1 MKLKARRKDIAEA
14 FHVVGHAVS
23 GRSTLPILSN
33 VLLEVRNEQ
42 LRLLA
47 SDLEMWLECALDVDA
62 SDAGAITVP
71 ARILGELL
79 DRFTDEDVVMTLADE
94 AGPLTVTSGKAQYEL
109 QCLPAQ
115 EFPAAPQVVDG
126 TEVKMAQQDLR
137 SLIRS
142 VTFAASTDE
151 TRAVLTGALVRCE
164 VDKMMMAATD
174 MHRLAV
180 NTTAASVKGETT
192 PAVVPVRAL
201 NEVARALTGEG
212 DVLVSIGE
220 GQIRFD
226 AGQVCVVS
234 RLVEGQFPDYKR
246 FVNEQPQQRMQLDRE
261 ELLVAIRRAAVLAR
275 AEANK
280 VVLKTQD
287 GVLSVRA
294 ESADVGR
301 GSEQVPVTLEGGE
314 VEIAFNAEYLI
325 DVLAVLDC
333 EKVEIGL
340 TGPLS
345 PGFVRPI
352 GEGPFVYVV
361 MPMAIL

>member
-126 TEVKMAQQDLR
+126 TEVKMPQQDLR

-151 TRAVLTGALVRCE
+151 TRAVLTGGVE
-164 VDKMMMAATD
+164 
-174 MHRLAV
+174 
-180 NTTAASVKGETT
+180 ASVKGETT

-212 DVLVSIGE
+212 DVLISIGE